1 MHFVTLGIAT
11 TGVTFPIAA
20 DNQFAPIRR
29 DAGFEFVQQHR
40 LLGPAFHTAEQ

>member
-11 TGVTFPIAA
+11 LAIAFPITA

-29 DAGFEFVQQHR
+29 DAGFEFVQQHW
-40 LLGPAFHTAEQ
+40 LLHTAFHTAEQ